1 MAAGEAEMSFWDHLE
16 VLRGTLFRSVLV
28 ITLVS
33 VVVFCFK
40 SLVFDDIILAP
51 TKSDFFIYKW
61 LRMGNM
67 QMSLVNLDISA
78 QFFVHLPVAVE
89 LGFSLSFADVCFEV
103 WKFMAPAL

>member
-1 MAAGEAEMSFWDHLE
+1 MSFWDHLE

-67 QMSLVNLDISA
+67 QMSLVILEISA
-78 QFFVHLPVAVE
+78 QFWLHPVFPVCLFRDLE
-89 LGFSLSFADVCFEV
+89 IHSPSSLQE
-103 WKFMAPAL
+103 

>member
-1 MAAGEAEMSFWDHLE
+1 MSFWDHLE

-51 TKSDFFIYKW
+51 TRSDFFIYKW
-61 LRMGNM
+61 LRMR
-67 QMSLVNLDISA
+67 DICIA
-78 QFFVHLPVAVE
+78 YV
-89 LGFSLSFADVCFEV
+89 
-103 WKFMAPAL
+103 KMNN

>member
-67 QMSLVNLDISA
+67 QKGTVWYNEKIIKQKEKERIVRRRD
-78 QFFVHLPVAVE
+78 
-89 LGFSLSFADVCFEV
+89 SFLFLMGYLLEKCRQNI
-103 WKFMAPAL
+103 